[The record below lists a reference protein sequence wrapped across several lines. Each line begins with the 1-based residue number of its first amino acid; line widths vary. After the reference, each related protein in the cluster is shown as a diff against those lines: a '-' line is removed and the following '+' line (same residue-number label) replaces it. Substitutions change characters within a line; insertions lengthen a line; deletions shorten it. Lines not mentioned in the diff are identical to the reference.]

1 MRTSHETKRAKKIIV
16 ELVRQKGTPFHNKSD
31 LFLAFWRAHLNYA
44 ATNAGYLSSWPMIRT
59 PHGPGIQDF
68 DYLLSELLA
77 DAWLATTESQVGDN
91 LALVI
96 SLGSNCPPQ
105 SLSEESIAAIC
116 EAVQPSAARNFRD
129 SRVWR
134 EAADGEELDIYLD
147 LMDSEERDLRESNLA
162 ILAAA
167 IGAPYST
174 SRK

>member
-16 ELVRQKGTPFHNKSD
+16 ELVRQKGVPFHNKSD
-31 LFLAFWRAHLNYA
+31 LFLAFWRAHLSYA
-44 ATNAGYLSSWPMIRT
+44 EKNAGYLSNWPMVRT

-91 LALVI
+91 LTLVI
-96 SLGSNCPPQ
+96 SLGSNCPPP
-105 SLSEESIAAIC
+105 SLTEESIAAIRDG
-116 EAVQPSAARNFRD
+116 VQGSAMANFRE

-134 EAADGEELDIYLD
+134 EAKDGEELDIYLD
-147 LMDSEERDLRESNLA
+147 LMDSEERDRRESNLA
-162 ILAAA
+162 ALAAA